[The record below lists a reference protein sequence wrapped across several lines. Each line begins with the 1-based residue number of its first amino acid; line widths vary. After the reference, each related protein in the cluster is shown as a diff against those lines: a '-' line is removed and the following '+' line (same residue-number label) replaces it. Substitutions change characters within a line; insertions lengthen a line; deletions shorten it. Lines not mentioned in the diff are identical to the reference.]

1 MRVLNF
7 LKLWWDERLR
17 AAVVSLAAVCI
28 LCAIIALFFT
38 ILNVI
43 TYAVVSLGFVKF
55 AATFKTASDL
65 FNFCSAITLLIVL
78 GSGLLAAILFW
89 LNGIVSDIVRLWNKS
104 RSMR

>member
-1 MRVLNF
+1 MVTGF
-7 LKLWWDERLR
+7 
-17 AAVVSLAAVCI
+17 VIVCI
-28 LCAIIALFFT
+28 LCAAIALAFT

-65 FNFCSAITLLIVL
+65 FNYCSAITLLIVL

-89 LNGIVSDIVRLWNKS
+89 VNGIVSDIVRLWNKS
-104 RSMR
+104 RSM

>member
-7 LKLWWDERLR
+7 MKLWWDERLR
-17 AAVVSLAAVCI
+17 AMVTGFVIVCI
-28 LCAIIALFFT
+28 LCAAIALAFT

-65 FNFCSAITLLIVL
+65 FNYCSAITLLIVL

-89 LNGIVSDIVRLWNKS
+89 VNGIVSDIVRLWNKS
-104 RSMR
+104 RSM